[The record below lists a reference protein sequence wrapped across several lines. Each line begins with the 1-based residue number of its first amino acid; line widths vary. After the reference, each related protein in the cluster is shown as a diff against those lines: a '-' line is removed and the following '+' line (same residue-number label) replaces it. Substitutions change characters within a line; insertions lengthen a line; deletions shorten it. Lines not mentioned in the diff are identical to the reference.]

1 MKKNDLINLTIT
13 AIANSGNGVGRHSTG
28 IAVFVPFSAA
38 GDELYVR
45 IVKIERN
52 FAFGII
58 EEIINP
64 SPYRIM
70 PDCEAFGKCGG
81 CNFRH
86 ISYGEELR
94 QKAGFVSDAFERI
107 GKFDLSREIG
117 EIEIIGGGGDNSGEE
132 DDGENRYRNKAQVP
146 FEGGV
151 CGYYAPRSHRI
162 VPCGDCKLQT
172 EEMNRI
178 IAKTAEILS
187 EAGDKGETDEM
198 NKTGGDSKN
207 IRTIYVRRGHYSGEI
222 MLCIVAKRPLDKYI
236 TAKIIQY
243 VKTENNIKSLILNIN
258 PDDTNVILGK
268 KNITLYGADSISD
281 KICGIE
287 VDLFPNAF
295 YQVNTPQAEKLYTK
309 AVEFAAIDENA
320 TALDLYCGIGA
331 LTCLLARKAKKL
343 YGAEIIPAA
352 IKSAK
357 INAKRAGLENIE
369 FFCGDAGEI
378 AGKLSV
384 EKIDV
389 IVIDPPRKGCD
400 EFTISNILKINPKRI
415 VVISCDPATAARDAK
430 KLKEGGYALKKLE
443 AFDMFPRT
451 ANVECVFLMTR

>member
-38 GDELYVR
+38 GDELSVR

-58 EEIINP
+58 EEIIKP
-64 SPYRIM
+64 SPYRIK

-94 QKAGFVSDAFERI
+94 QKAGFVADAFERI
-107 GKFDLSREIG
+107 GGFALNSSVEING
-117 EIEIIGGGGDNSGEE
+117 SDS
-132 DDGENRYRNKAQVP
+132 ENRYRNKAQVP
-146 FEGGV
+146 FQGGV

-162 VPCGDCKLQT
+162 VPCTDCKLQT
-172 EEMNRI
+172 DEMNRI
-178 IAKTAEILS
+178 IQKTAELLS
-187 EAGDKGETDEM
+187 PAGD
-198 NKTGGDSKN
+198 SIRN
-207 IRTIYVRRGHYSGEI
+207 IYLRRGHYSGEV
-222 MLCIVAKRPLDKYI
+222 MLCIVAKRPLGKYI
-236 TAKIIQY
+236 SDKIIQY

-258 PDDTNVILGK
+258 PDETNVILGK
-268 KNITLYGADSISD
+268 KNITLYGKDSISD

-295 YQVNTPQAEKLYTK
+295 YQVNTPQAERLYTK
-309 AVEFAAIDENA
+309 AVEFAALDKNT

-357 INAKRAGLENIE
+357 INAKRAGLDNTE

-378 AGKLSV
+378 AGKLSG

-400 EFTISNILKINPKRI
+400 EITISNILKIYPNRI
-415 VVISCDPATAARDAK
+415 VMISCDPATAARDAK
-430 KLKEGGYALKKLE
+430 RLSEGGYTLKKLE

-451 ANVECVFLMTR
+451 ANVECVLLLTK